1 MTTLGFILL
10 YLSIGFGVW
19 LVGLIHGDLVT
30 MDDDDMIPCM
40 LSWPAVIPIVIL
52 ILISE
57 GGMKLSTA
65 IRTKIKE
72 SKNGSAITKP
82 EAYKR
87 RFDDL
92 GRIVIPKDIREQRG
106 IKAGDTALIY
116 VEKGRIVIEPFV
128 I

>member
-1 MTTLGFILL
+1 MAILGILLL

-19 LVGLIHGDLVT
+19 LIGLIHGDLDP
-30 MDDDDMIPCM
+30 MDDDMIPCM

-57 GGMKLSTA
+57 GGTKLSAA

-72 SKNGSAITKP
+72 SKNGSTITKP

-106 IKAGDTALIY
+106 IKAGDTAMIY
-116 VEKGRIVIEPFV
+116 VEKGRIIIEPFV

>member
-1 MTTLGFILL
+1 MTILGFILL

-19 LVGLIHGDLVT
+19 LVGLIHGDIDP
-30 MDDDDMIPCM
+30 MDDDMIPCM
-40 LSWPAVIPIVIL
+40 LSWPAVILIVIW

-57 GGMKLSTA
+57 GGMKLSA
-65 IRTKIKE
+65 AVRTKIKE

>member
-1 MTTLGFILL
+1 MTILGIILL

-19 LVGLIHGDLVT
+19 LVGLIHGDLDP
-30 MDDDDMIPCM
+30 MDDDMIPCM

-72 SKNGSAITKP
+72 SKNGLAITKP

-106 IKAGDTALIY
+106 IKAGDTAMIY
-116 VEKGRIVIEPFV
+116 VEKGRIIIEPFV

>member
-1 MTTLGFILL
+1 MAILGIILL

-19 LVGLIHGDLVT
+19 LVGLIHGDLDP
-30 MDDDDMIPCM
+30 MDDDMIPCM

-57 GGMKLSTA
+57 GGTKLSAA

-72 SKNGSAITKP
+72 SKNRLTITKP

-106 IKAGDTALIY
+106 IEAGDTAMIY
-116 VEKGRIVIEPFV
+116 VEKGRIIIEPFV